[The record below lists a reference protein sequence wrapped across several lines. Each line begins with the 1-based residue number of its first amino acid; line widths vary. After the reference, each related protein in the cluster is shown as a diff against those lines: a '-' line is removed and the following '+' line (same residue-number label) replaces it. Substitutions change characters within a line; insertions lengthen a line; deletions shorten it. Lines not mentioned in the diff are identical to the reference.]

1 MTDTQQSKQ
10 SLNANATYFLK
21 NLSDYDESVR
31 TIDTYK
37 RIHDYVTA
45 KIAGTGRLLDIG
57 NGGVFAYDTT
67 VVQSITAL
75 DLFLGGIPDELLK
88 TYFPANATA
97 RDGSALLIPEP
108 NELFDMALMVM
119 LLHHLAGK
127 DWRTSW
133 ENVQTAIGESLRV
146 LRPGG
151 KLLIVEL
158 CVPRWFFEIERPAFW
173 MLTRT
178 FNSVLSHPITIQ
190 FSSDMIEGELS
201 RRFTTVVHE
210 QIPKGAAVLQFGFK
224 VPSFLTPVQI
234 FAFLASKIPEMT
246 LRVRAAEIAGARGSF

>member
-1 MTDTQQSKQ
+1 MTDTLQSKQ
-10 SLNANATYFLK
+10 SLDANAGYFLK

-31 TIDTYK
+31 TIDSY
-37 RIHDYVTA
+37 RHIHDYVTT
-45 KIAGTGRLLDIG
+45 KIAGTKRLLDIG

-67 VVQSITAL
+67 VVQSITAI
-75 DLFLGGIPDELLK
+75 DLFLGSIPHELLK
-88 TYFPANATA
+88 IHFPANAIAT
-97 RDGSALLIPEP
+97 DGSALAIPEP

-133 ENVQTAIGESLRV
+133 QNVQTAISEALRV

-151 KLLIVEL
+151 KLLIVES

-190 FSSDMIEGELS
+190 FPPDMIEGELS
-201 RRFTTVVHE
+201 RRSNTVTRE

-234 FAFLASKIPEMT
+234 FAFVASKGPK
-246 LRVRAAEIAGARGSF
+246 